1 MATKIFTTDL
11 KVGMFVADLDR
22 PWVDTPFLLQGFLV
36 EEEEQIATLR
46 THCEYVMVDRAR
58 SIGDQY
64 VAAPPTPTNTVPP
77 MGARKDAMTRAELA
91 AATPSKDLPAP
102 DATPRPGAPPAP
114 ARDGRVV
121 RLEEISRRTVGGK
134 YDGPYPETQANDGE
148 GVFDRMVTGFKGLFS
163 GSKKEKLSGTGAGAD
178 PGAAPPIDSVAE
190 TPQEFE
196 ARAALLPAGIEV
208 QTYVNQTT
216 VEEEAPRAREVV
228 TQATNLL
235 EKLVSDIK
243 LGQSFEVERVEEIV
257 DDMVESIVRNPQALM
272 WVARLREQDIAT
284 YGHGLQVSVY
294 LTSFGRHLGFPRLQ
308 LTHLAQVGLLLDI
321 GKIRLPK
328 SLLEKQGRLTDEEF
342 EAAKEHVALGLAI
355 LAETPDFDADIT
367 RGIEQHHERMNGSG
381 YPRGL
386 IGEEIS
392 VFGRMAGIVDCFA
405 ALTNHRPYAAAVSSY
420 EALRNI
426 TAWGGEFFHE
436 ALVQQ
441 FVSSVGVFPVGSL
454 IELST
459 GEVAVVVEHSKV
471 RRLKPRV
478 LVVTGPDK
486 TPAPFPTMVDLLYE
500 PKMGGAAAAFIKRGL
515 APGAYGLNLSDFY
528 LA

>member
-1 MATKIFTTDL
+1 MATKTFTTDL

-36 EEEEQIATLR
+36 EDEEQIATLR

-58 SIGDQY
+58 SVGDQY
-64 VAAPPTPTNTVPP
+64 VAAAPTPTNTVPP
-77 MGARKDAMTRAELA
+77 VGARKDPMTRAQVA
-91 AATPSKDLPAP
+91 AATPPKDGPPSDAP
-102 DATPRPGAPPAP
+102 ERPGTPRAPT
-114 ARDGRVV
+114 REGRVV

-134 YDGPYPETQANDGE
+134 YTGPYPEAHADDGE
-148 GVFDRMVTGFKGLFS
+148 GVLDRMVSGFRGLFG
-163 GSKKEKLSGTGAGAD
+163 GSKKEKLSAGSAD
-178 PGAAPPIDSVAE
+178 AGVAPPVDAMAE

-196 ARAALLPAGIEV
+196 ARAALLPPGIEV

-342 EAAKEHVALGLAI
+342 EAAKAHVAHGLAI
-355 LAETPDFDADIT
+355 LAETPDFDAEIL
-367 RGIEQHHERMNGSG
+367 RGIQQHHERMNGSG
-381 YPRGL
+381 YPGGL
-386 IGEEIS
+386 IGDEIS

-500 PKMGGAAAAFIKRGL
+500 PKMGGAATAFIKRGL

>member
-1 MATKIFTTDL
+1 MATKIFSTDL

-22 PWVDTPFLLQGFLV
+22 PWVDTPFLLQGFLI
-36 EEEEQIATLR
+36 EDADQILALR
-46 THCEYVMVDRAR
+46 SHCEYVMVDRAR
-58 SIGDQY
+58 SVGDEF
-64 VAAPPTPTNTVPP
+64 VPAVPSTTNTVPP
-77 MGARKDAMTRAELA
+77 MGARKGPMSASALA
-91 AATPSKDLPAP
+91 AATPSKDTALSRPA
-102 DATPRPGAPPAP
+102 AASVSKAAP
-114 ARDGRVV
+114 ARAGRILKLEDVARRGPGRRSGPHPTGNGDG
-121 RLEEISRRTVGGK
+121 
-134 YDGPYPETQANDGE
+134 DE
-148 GVFDRMVTGFKGLFS
+148 GVLGRMVAGFRGLF
-163 GSKKEKLSGTGAGAD
+163 GGRREKLLGGG
-178 PGAAPPIDSVAE
+178 GAAVPMDAPAE

-196 ARAALLPAGIEV
+196 ARAALLPPGTQV

-228 TQATNLL
+228 AQASDLL
-235 EKLVSDIK
+235 EKLVADIR
-243 LGQSFEVERVEEIV
+243 LGQGFEVERVEDIV

-272 WVARLREQDIAT
+272 WVAHLREQDIAT

-294 LTSFGRHLGFPRLQ
+294 LTSFGRHLGFPRAQ
-308 LTHLAQVGLLLDI
+308 LSHLAQVGLLLDI

-328 SLLEKQGRLTDEEF
+328 GLLEKPGRLTDEEF
-342 EAAKEHVALGLAI
+342 EAAKAHVKHGLEI
-355 LAETPDFDADIT
+355 LSETPGFDAEIL

-386 IGEEIS
+386 VGDEIG
-392 VFGRMAGIVDCFA
+392 VFGRMSGIVDCFA
-405 ALTNHRPYAAAVSSY
+405 ALTNHRPYASAVSSY

-486 TPAPFPTMVDLLYE
+486 TPATFPTMVDLLYD
-500 PKMGGAAAAFIKRGL
+500 PKMGGEEPAFIKRGL
-515 APGAYGLNLSDFY
+515 APGAYGLNLADFY

>member
-1 MATKIFTTDL
+1 MATKIFTSDL

-36 EEEEQIATLR
+36 EDADQVAALR
-46 THCEYVMVDRAR
+46 AHCEYVIVDRAR
-58 SIGDQY
+58 SVGDEFEAPATSMQPG
-64 VAAPPTPTNTVPP
+64 VRHASPSSKAAPAANAAREAPRAASSPALPP
-77 MGARKDAMTRAELA
+77 EK
-91 AATPSKDLPAP
+91 SH
-102 DATPRPGAPPAP
+102 APPSP
-114 ARDGRVV
+114 GRVIKLEDVARRGSGRYGGPYPTGNGGDDADGVLGRVV
-121 RLEEISRRTVGGK
+121 S
-134 YDGPYPETQANDGE
+134 
-148 GVFDRMVTGFKGLFS
+148 GFRGLF
-163 GSKKEKLSGTGAGAD
+163 GGGRREKASAGG
-178 PGAAPPIDSVAE
+178 PSAAMLEPIPE

-196 ARAALLPAGIEV
+196 ARAALLPPGIEV

-228 TQATNLL
+228 AHATTLL
-235 EKLVSDIK
+235 EQLVADIR
-243 LGQSFEVERVEEIV
+243 LGQSFEVERVEDIV

-272 WVARLREQDIAT
+272 WVAKLREQDITA

-294 LTSFGRHLGFPRLQ
+294 LTSFGRHLGFPRTQ
-308 LTHLAQVGLLLDI
+308 LSQLAQVGLLLDV
-321 GKIRLPK
+321 GKIRLPRE
-328 SLLEKQGRLTDEEF
+328 LLEKQGRLTDEEF
-342 EAAKEHVALGLAI
+342 ESAKAHVQHGLEI
-355 LAETPDFDADIT
+355 LAETPGFDAEIL

-381 YPRGL
+381 YPRNLVGDE
-386 IGEEIS
+386 IG

-486 TPAPFPTMVDLLYE
+486 TPATFPAMVDLLYD
-500 PKMGGAAAAFIKRGL
+500 PKMGGEEPAFIKRGL
-515 APGAYGLNLSDFY
+515 APGAYGLNLADFY

>member
-1 MATKIFTTDL
+1 MATKVFTTDL

-36 EEEEQIATLR
+36 EDQEQILALK

-58 SIGDQY
+58 SVGDQFEP
-64 VAAPPTPTNTVPP
+64 AQPSSTNTIPP
-77 MGARKDAMTRAELA
+77 MGARRGPMSAAAIA
-91 AATPSKDLPAP
+91 AATPSTDVPLPRARPAADGPAP
-102 DATPRPGAPPAP
+102 DRAGRIVKLEDVARRGSGHYPGAHPAGD
-114 ARDGRVV
+114 DG
-121 RLEEISRRTVGGK
+121 
-134 YDGPYPETQANDGE
+134 DGMLG
-148 GVFDRMVTGFKGLFS
+148 RMAAGFKGLF
-163 GSKKEKLSGTGAGAD
+163 GGKREKLATRVD
-178 PGAAPPIDSVAE
+178 AAPLEAIAE

-196 ARAALLPAGIEV
+196 ARAALLPPGIEV

-228 TQATNLL
+228 AQATDLL
-235 EKLVSDIK
+235 EKLVADIR
-243 LGQSFEVERVEEIV
+243 LGQSFEVERVEDIV

-272 WVARLREQDIAT
+272 WVAKLREQDITA

-294 LTSFGRHLGFPRLQ
+294 LTSFGRHLGFPRAQ
-308 LTHLAQVGLLLDI
+308 LSQLAQVGLLLDI
-321 GKIRLPK
+321 GKIRLPR
-328 SLLEKQGRLTDEEF
+328 SLLEKPGRLTDEEF
-342 EAAKEHVALGLAI
+342 DAAKAHVGHGLAI
-355 LAETPDFDADIT
+355 LAETPGFDAEIL
-367 RGIEQHHERMNGSG
+367 RGIEQHHERMNGTG
-381 YPRGL
+381 YPAALMGDE
-386 IGEEIS
+386 IG
-392 VFGRMAGIVDCFA
+392 VYGRMAGIVDCFA

-486 TPAPFPTMVDLLYE
+486 TPATFPTMVDLLYD
-500 PKMGGAAAAFIKRGL
+500 PKMGGEVPAFIKRGL
-515 APGAYGLNLSDFY
+515 APGAYGLNLADFY